1 VLHEGTKVYVLE
13 TIENWKKIQLSD
25 ETEGWVQKEAI
36 KELK

>member
-1 VLHEGTKVYVLE
+1 MQATSIIV
-13 TIENWKKIQLSD
+13 ENWKKIQLSD